1 MPVIWAIGW
10 SMIFLS
16 LLIWL
21 PYRLIL
27 VFGLAVLFFH
37 NTLSGVHF
45 PGGSGIDIFWAF
57 FYRGGIAEIPGHIT
71 VLFLYPVLPHFSLIA
86 LGFCLGYIYN
96 PGFPYERRKKILI
109 SLGSIAI
116 LLFILLRYFNIYGDP
131 RPWETGRN
139 TIYSIMAF
147 LRTTKYPLSLLYAF
161 MTLGPALI
169 ILGLIEPVKNRIIN
183 FFITIGSVPLFYFIL
198 HLILLVLL
206 GFIIGFNKYNLV
218 TVYAW
223 FIVLVIVLY
232 FLCKWYSKYKFHHPE
247 KKWLKYL

>member
-1 MPVIWAIGW
+1 M
-10 SMIFLS
+10 S
-16 LLIWL
+16 
-21 PYRLIL
+21 
-27 VFGLAVLFFH
+27 
-37 NTLSGVHF
+37 
-45 PGGSGIDIFWAF
+45 
-57 FYRGGIAEIPGHIT
+57 
-71 VLFLYPVLPHFSLIA
+71 
-86 LGFCLGYIYN
+86 
-96 PGFPYERRKKILI
+96 
-109 SLGSIAI
+109 
-116 LLFILLRYFNIYGDP
+116 
-131 RPWETGRN
+131 
-139 TIYSIMAF
+139 F